1 MNFRSQ
7 KAHPIH
13 VQRLTLRI
21 LFSHK
26 YFTFHPHHGSC
37 CSCRHPMLTGSCLCD
52 HTGFSHFLCQ
62 QYLPQHVINLMCT
75 GMIQIFSLQIHFCPA
90 EILCHMSRIVQPGR
104 SSRIFIQKLRQFP
117 VELRVIFI
125 MIVGFLQFQ
134 NRIHQRLRNILSAVY
149 SKSTF

>member
-13 VQRLTLRI
+13 VQRLTLHI

-26 YFTFHPHHGSC
+26 YFTFHTHHGSC
-37 CSCRHPMLTGSCLCD
+37 SSCRHPMLTGSCLCD

-62 QYLPQHVINLMCT
+62 QHLPQHVINLMCT
-75 GMIQIFSLQIHFCPA
+75 GMVQILSLQIHFRSA
-90 EILCHMSRIVQPGR
+90 EILCHMCRIVQPGR
-104 SSRIFIQKLRQFP
+104 SSRILIQKFRQFP